1 MIDDARVSMYLYAPF
16 GVLVVRSF
24 HLSSGRLTTAH
35 RHSYRFP
42 WLLVGYR
49 VPVGPTGTTVLPYR
63 YQVRKVGVMA

>member
-42 WLLVGYR
+42 WLLV
-49 VPVGPTGTTVLPYR
+49 PYR
-63 YQVRKVGVMA
+63 